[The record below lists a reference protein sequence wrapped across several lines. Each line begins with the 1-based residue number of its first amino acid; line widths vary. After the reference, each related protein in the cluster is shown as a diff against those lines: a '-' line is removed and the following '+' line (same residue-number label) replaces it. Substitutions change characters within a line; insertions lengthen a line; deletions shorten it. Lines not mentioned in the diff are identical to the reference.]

1 MIFLYDSILVLYLQ
15 ICRFGLLSCFGAICK
30 KTLTFPQIVG
40 ESSKFEDGAT
50 CSILVVL
57 LMSKDIYSFLI
68 LETIV
73 LSIYVTYCTC
83 KGFAQTFVTLV

>member
-1 MIFLYDSILVLYLQ
+1 MYKPISFTFLQ
-15 ICRFGLLSCFGAICK
+15 ICRFGLLWYFGAIFK

-40 ESSKFEDGAT
+40 EFSNFEDGAT

>member
-1 MIFLYDSILVLYLQ
+1 MFLQ
-15 ICRFGLLSCFGAICK
+15 ICRFGMLRCLGAICK

-57 LMSKDIYSFLI
+57 FMSKDNYSFLI